1 MSPYS
6 GSFDPASSCLK
17 YSVSHA
23 TGAGPLPQKYDGPS
37 QLRHLRV
44 SPLVHDTSQPYIG
57 CMKKILIALCLF
69 PAPAIA
75 DCVVLLHGLARSEH
89 SMAVMEEA
97 LELHGYQTVNHGYPS
112 TAAPIK
118 DLLRH
123 VGLAI
128 QDCDA
133 GPVHFVTHSMGGIL
147 ARAWLDRGRPAQMG
161 RVVMLAPPN
170 HGSELVDYFSD
181 IEAFTWLNGPAG
193 LELGT
198 KEGATPQTLPAAPD
212 YDLGIIAGD
221 VSLNPLLSSLIDGAD
236 DGKVSV
242 ESTRL
247 EGMRDHIVVSATH
260 TFIMN
265 NPLVIAHTLEFLEH
279 GEFNHD
285 MTLPDALRYLAT
297 PTPFGTLT
305 EKGAFQSILDRNLL
319 QHIPDTEAFSRWIK
333 PDILRNLTDN
343 DENDG

>member
-1 MSPYS
+1 
-6 GSFDPASSCLK
+6 
-17 YSVSHA
+17 
-23 TGAGPLPQKYDGPS
+23 
-37 QLRHLRV
+37 
-44 SPLVHDTSQPYIG
+44 
-57 CMKKILIALCLF
+57 MKKILAALCLF
-69 PAPAIA
+69 PAPALA
-75 DCVVLLHGLARSEH
+75 DCVVLLHGLARSEY

-123 VGLAI
+123 VGLAV
-128 QDCDA
+128 QECNTA

-147 ARAWLDRGRPAQMG
+147 ARAWLDRTRPAQMG

-181 IEAFTWLNGPAG
+181 IEAFSWLNGPAG

-198 KEGATPQTLPAAPD
+198 HEDATPQMLPTMPD

-221 VSLNPLLSSLIDGAD
+221 LSLNPLLSSLIEGAD

-247 EGMRDHIVVSATH
+247 DGMRDHIVISATH

-265 NPLVIAHTLEFLEH
+265 NPLVIAHTLEFLED
-279 GEFNHD
+279 GQFDHD
-285 MTLPDALRYLAT
+285 LTLADALRYLAT
-297 PTPFGTLT
+297 PTPFGVLT
-305 EKGAFQSILDRNLL
+305 EQGAFQSMLERNLL
-319 QHIPDTEAFSRWIK
+319 QHIPDSDTLSRWVK
-333 PDILRNLTDN
+333 PDILRNLTTPRDI
-343 DENDG
+343 EN

>member
-1 MSPYS
+1 M
-6 GSFDPASSCLK
+6 
-17 YSVSHA
+17 
-23 TGAGPLPQKYDGPS
+23 
-37 QLRHLRV
+37 R
-44 SPLVHDTSQPYIG
+44 
-57 CMKKILIALCLF
+57 KILAALCLL

-75 DCVVLLHGLARSEH
+75 DCVVLLHGLARSEY

-112 TAAPIK
+112 TKAPIN

-123 VGLAI
+123 VGLAV

-170 HGSELVDYFSD
+170 HGSEVVDYFAD
-181 IEAFTWLNGPAG
+181 IEAFSWLNGPAG
-193 LELGT
+193 MELGT
-198 KEGATPQTLPAAPD
+198 HDDATPQMLSDFPD

-221 VSLNPLLSSLIDGAD
+221 VSLNPFLSSLIDGAD

-247 EGMRDHIVVSATH
+247 EGMRDHIVISASH

-265 NPLVIAHTLEFLEH
+265 NPLVIAHTLEFLED
-279 GEFNHD
+279 GQFDHD

-297 PTPFGTLT
+297 PTPFGTFT
-305 EKGAFQSILDRNLL
+305 EPGAFQSMLDRNVL
-319 QHIPDTEAFSRWIK
+319 QHIPDSEALSRWVK
-333 PDILRNLTDN
+333 PDLLRNLTTPRN
-343 DENDG
+343 NGG

>member
-1 MSPYS
+1 MTLYDA
-6 GSFDPASSCLK
+6 GSR
-17 YSVSHA
+17 
-23 TGAGPLPQKYDGPS
+23 
-37 QLRHLRV
+37 LRHHHH
-44 SPLVHDTSQPYIG
+44 PALVQRIRPAYIG
-57 CMKKILIALCLF
+57 RMKKYVFVFLLL

-75 DCVVLLHGLARSEH
+75 ECVVLLHGLARSEY

-97 LELHGYQTVNHGYPS
+97 LDLHGYQTVNHGYPS
-112 TAAPIK
+112 TAAPIN
-118 DLLRH
+118 DLLDH
-123 VGLAI
+123 VGTAV
-128 QDCDA
+128 QDCET

-147 ARAWLDRGRPAQMG
+147 ARGWLARERPDQMG

-181 IEAFTWLNGPAG
+181 IEAFSWMNGPAG

-198 KEGATPQTLPAAPD
+198 HDNATPQTLPAFPD

-221 VSLNPLLSSLIDGAD
+221 MSLNPFLSALIDGAD

-247 EGMRDHIVVSATH
+247 DGMRDHIVISATH

-265 NPLVIAHTLEFLEH
+265 NPLVIAHTLEFLED
-279 GEFNHD
+279 GRFDHD

-297 PTPFGTLT
+297 PTPLGTFT
-305 EKGAFQSILDRNLL
+305 EPGAFQSLLDRNVL
-319 QHIPDTEAFSRWIK
+319 QHIPDSDALSRWVN
-333 PDILRNLTDN
+333 PDMLRNLTGTRPKAPD
-343 DENDG
+343 

>member
-1 MSPYS
+1 
-6 GSFDPASSCLK
+6 
-17 YSVSHA
+17 
-23 TGAGPLPQKYDGPS
+23 
-37 QLRHLRV
+37 
-44 SPLVHDTSQPYIG
+44 
-57 CMKKILIALCLF
+57 MKKLLTTLF
-69 PAPAIA
+69 LLPAPAMA

-97 LELHGYQTVNHGYPS
+97 LQLHGYQTVNHGYPS
-112 TAAPIK
+112 TAAPINE
-118 DLLRH
+118 LLGH
-123 VGLAI
+123 VGLAV

-147 ARAWLDRGRPAQMG
+147 ARGWLARNRPQHMMG

-181 IEAFTWLNGPAG
+181 IEAFSWINGPAG

-198 KEGATPQTLPAAPD
+198 SDDSTPQTLPAFPS

-221 VSLNPLLSSLIDGAD
+221 VSLNPLLSALIDGAD

-247 EGMRDHIVVSATH
+247 DGMRDHIVISATH

-265 NPLVIAHTLEFLEH
+265 NPLVIAHTLEFLEE
-279 GEFNHD
+279 GQFDHD

-297 PTPFGTLT
+297 PTPLGSLT
-305 EKGAFQSILDRNLL
+305 EPGAFQSMLERNVL
-319 QHIPDTEAFSRWIK
+319 QHMPDQDTLSRWVK
-333 PDILRNLTDN
+333 PDILRNLTPAP
-343 DENDG
+343 ENGG